1 MSLSKPQKEGLT
13 ATLSKPE
20 DFLNWEHEFLLQAHR
35 LGLQQHLKSKTF
47 LGDEPAIPDIRK
59 RRYTKTATAQRTI
72 RSHTAESQDGTPDD
86 IQETVN
92 GTWSISDLTDQGQK
106 IFQQDLT
113 FYQLQEKIF
122 EKQKNALGTLQDW
135 VIRTVSPSLIQT
147 CCQSHESI
155 YEWHRNL
162 RARCGRTEADET
174 KDARNRYLTLL
185 RTAPKTVSQAAFKW
199 LDQWEEAMAKG
210 RQREVP
216 ETLHN
221 SAWAWDFF
229 SVTTHIL
236 PSWTASYKI
245 SSKTLLQNRALSYR
259 DVGNAFR
266 NELQDAEAT
275 KGRVA
280 RGAFSAS
287 YAGEDP
293 QDDEGDARIIEG
305 QYPFSKKGE
314 RKRQRSPE
322 KRQECPACGL
332 SHELAKCFYVFPN
345 QAWKGFKPREKFQK
359 KVKEALEEDS
369 DLEAKTAF
377 AAQRDNYPLRNSVI
391 LDPGATISITNSANR
406 LARFQQA
413 IPGDFIWA
421 GDRKLPILGYGTMTI
436 RLTGTRVLM
445 LEDVAY
451 CPRLLTTLVSLR
463 QLRKKGF
470 YWDNRRNPTTLRRLD
485 RTIACTIHDL
495 YGQYVIE
502 YQSESFPKAAFAA
515 HRFSSHTKRAPLTGE
530 AIRWHSRLG
539 HPGPQALEHL
549 ISASQGVRIRG
560 PTTVECD
567 ACGISKIK
575 RQIRRAPRQSDQK
588 AGERIAIDF
597 HDYQEGIGGYTSQM
611 LLTCRATGYIWDY
624 YLTARTTEAIITA
637 FKSFLSHLEV
647 QHGLK
652 VKVIECDNEITETKP
667 KIGDF
672 LRNRAIIIE
681 PSAPYTQAQNGGA
694 ERSGGVVKD
703 KERAMRTG
711 AKLPHQ
717 LWPEIGRTAVYLYN
731 RTPNYASGWKTPYD
745 QLHTASA
752 KAAGIPQPKKQPD
765 QTHLRAFGCK
775 AYVMT
780 SDAQQKVNRKMRL
793 KPKGWIGFL
802 VGYRSSNIYRIWI
815 PTINRIVNTRDVIF
829 NEDEG
834 CNGDWESFKDELLEA
849 DLEEIAKFVQG
860 SSLPEQDD
868 NEQAEQVEDCIEVV
882 LPTTTLADENSPITD
897 ETEDCIVATA
907 LENSLKQ
914 LEDSDILPTPPVTP
928 LSALLAHSSR
938 VLSDEGNKT
947 VSWQAA
953 FLAGTKS
960 PLQTSI
966 ERKLRQGVKMHRNSL
981 PPPPTKHQDLKHH
994 PFGMLFQEAEES
1006 HLQSHKEMRSWTEIR
1021 KKDAR
1026 AVDQQVL
1033 GCMWVYV
1040 YKFDKHGRFQKCKAR
1055 LVVRG
1060 DQQAKG
1066 RLQETYAA
1074 TLAGRSFRTLIAI
1087 AARFDLEMVQYDVV
1101 NAFVNAP
1108 IDQDI
1113 FMHMAPGYKKTA
1125 TILKLNK
1132 ALYGLRASPLLWQKE
1147 LSKTLLELGYTQ
1159 IPHEP
1164 CCFKKEGVLFF
1175 FYVDDVIIAYRK
1187 ARKDKADELTRQLGS
1202 KYKLTGGDPVQWFL
1216 GMEVIRDRPARK
1228 IWLSQTAYIDKIANL
1243 ANKGTSTVPMT
1254 QTELRPQTGLA
1265 TPAEIQRYQ
1274 RKVGSILYIAVN
1286 TRPDIAFAASRLA
1299 RFLVNP
1305 GQEHQDAA
1313 DRVIHYLSHTRHRAL
1328 RFGGPGGLTVASD
1341 ASFADNTLDRK
1352 SSQAYTIRLFDG
1364 LIGWRASKQNT
1375 VTTSTTEAEL
1385 LALAQAAKESLYVS
1399 RLLKELTVQMDD
1411 PTIRIDCDNTQT
1423 INLVTAEIATLKTKL
1438 RHVDIHNHWLRQEV
1452 QRGRIQV
1459 NYTKSTDMIADGL
1472 TKALPAGKWSRFLYQ
1487 LGLEDIQERQQQSR
1501 KQEGIEARLQKT
1513 EDCLGNAGS
1522 TGTY

>member
-72 RSHTAESQDGTPDD
+72 RSHTAESQDGAPDD
-86 IQETVN
+86 IQETAN
-92 GTWSISDLTDQGQK
+92 GTWSISDLTDQARNLPAGFNLLSATREGFRK
-106 IFQQDLT
+106 T
-113 FYQLQEKIF
+113 E
-122 EKQKNALGTLQDW
+122 NRSWNPSRLGY
-135 VIRTVSPSLIQT
+135 P
-147 CCQSHESI
+147 
-155 YEWHRNL
+155 NL
-162 RARCGRTEADET
+162 RARCGRTEEDET

-293 QDDEGDARIIEG
+293 RMM
-305 QYPFSKKGE
+305 KGTPTSL
-314 RKRQRSPE
+314 K
-322 KRQECPACGL
+322 A
-332 SHELAKCFYVFPN
+332 
-345 QAWKGFKPREKFQK
+345 
-359 KVKEALEEDS
+359 
-369 DLEAKTAF
+369 AF

-406 LARFQQA
+406 LARFQPA

-470 YWDNRRNPTTLRRLD
+470 YWDNRCNPTTLRRLD

-502 YQSESFPKAAFAA
+502 YQSESFPKAAFVA
-515 HRFSSHTKRAPLTGE
+515 HRFSSYTKKAPLTGE

-611 LLTCRATGYIWDY
+611 FPDDRSY
-624 YLTARTTEAIITA
+624 YHR

-652 VKVIECDNEITETKP
+652 VKVIECDNEITEIKP

-775 AYVMT
+775 AYAMT

-868 NEQAEQVEDCIEVV
+868 NEQAEQVEDCIEVA
-882 LPTTTLADENSPITD
+882 LPTTTLADESSPITD

-914 LEDSDILPTPPVTP
+914 SEDSDILPTPPVTP

-938 VLSDEGNKT
+938 ALSDEGNKT

-1147 LSKTLLELGYTQ
+1147 LSKTLLEIGYTQ

-1265 TPAEIQRYQ
+1265 APAEIQRYQ

-1452 QRGRIQV
+1452 QGGRIQV
-1459 NYTKSTDMIADGL
+1459 KYTKSTDMIADGL
-1472 TKALPAGKWSRFLYQ
+1472 TKALPAGKWNRFLYQ
-1487 LGLEDIQERQQQSR
+1487 LGLEDIQGKNSS
-1501 KQEGIEARLQKT
+1501 I
-1513 EDCLGNAGS
+1513 AGS
-1522 TGTY
+1522 KKE

>member
-72 RSHTAESQDGTPDD
+72 RSHTAESQDGAPDD
-86 IQETVN
+86 IQETAN

-113 FYQLQEKIF
+113 FYQLQEKVF
-122 EKQKNALGTLQDW
+122 EKQKTALGTLQDW

-147 CCQSHESI
+147 CCQSNESI

-162 RARCGRTEADET
+162 RARCGRTEEDET

-293 QDDEGDARIIEG
+293 QDDEGDAHIIE
-305 QYPFSKKGE
+305 
-314 RKRQRSPE
+314 
-322 KRQECPACGL
+322 
-332 SHELAKCFYVFPN
+332 
-345 QAWKGFKPREKFQK
+345 
-359 KVKEALEEDS
+359 
-369 DLEAKTAF
+369 AF
-377 AAQRDNYPLRNSVI
+377 V
-391 LDPGATISITNSANR
+391 
-406 LARFQQA
+406 
-413 IPGDFIWA
+413 
-421 GDRKLPILGYGTMTI
+421 
-436 RLTGTRVLM
+436 
-445 LEDVAY
+445 
-451 CPRLLTTLVSLR
+451 
-463 QLRKKGF
+463 
-470 YWDNRRNPTTLRRLD
+470 
-485 RTIACTIHDL
+485 
-495 YGQYVIE
+495 
-502 YQSESFPKAAFAA
+502 A
-515 HRFSSHTKRAPLTGE
+515 HRFSSYTKKAPLTGE

-652 VKVIECDNEITETKP
+652 VKVIECDNEITEIKP

-775 AYVMT
+775 AYAMT

-868 NEQAEQVEDCIEVV
+868 NEQAEQVEDCIEVA
-882 LPTTTLADENSPITD
+882 LPTTTLADESSPITD

-914 LEDSDILPTPPVTP
+914 SEDSDILPTPPVTP

-938 VLSDEGNKT
+938 ALSDEGNKT

-1147 LSKTLLELGYTQ
+1147 LSKTLLEIGYTQ

-1265 TPAEIQRYQ
+1265 APAEIQRYQ

-1452 QRGRIQV
+1452 QGGRIQV
-1459 NYTKSTDMIADGL
+1459 KYTKSTDMIADGL
-1472 TKALPAGKWSRFLYQ
+1472 TKALPAGKWNRFLYQ

-1501 KQEGIEARLQKT
+1501 KQEGIEARLQKI

>member
-1 MSLSKPQKEGLT
+1 M
-13 ATLSKPE
+13 
-20 DFLNWEHEFLLQAHR
+20 
-35 LGLQQHLKSKTF
+35 
-47 LGDEPAIPDIRK
+47 
-59 RRYTKTATAQRTI
+59 
-72 RSHTAESQDGTPDD
+72 
-86 IQETVN
+86 
-92 GTWSISDLTDQGQK
+92 
-106 IFQQDLT
+106 
-113 FYQLQEKIF
+113 
-122 EKQKNALGTLQDW
+122 
-135 VIRTVSPSLIQT
+135 
-147 CCQSHESI
+147 
-155 YEWHRNL
+155 
-162 RARCGRTEADET
+162 
-174 KDARNRYLTLL
+174 
-185 RTAPKTVSQAAFKW
+185 
-199 LDQWEEAMAKG
+199 
-210 RQREVP
+210 
-216 ETLHN
+216 
-221 SAWAWDFF
+221 
-229 SVTTHIL
+229 
-236 PSWTASYKI
+236 
-245 SSKTLLQNRALSYR
+245 
-259 DVGNAFR
+259 
-266 NELQDAEAT
+266 
-275 KGRVA
+275 
-280 RGAFSAS
+280 
-287 YAGEDP
+287 
-293 QDDEGDARIIEG
+293 
-305 QYPFSKKGE
+305 
-314 RKRQRSPE
+314 
-322 KRQECPACGL
+322 
-332 SHELAKCFYVFPN
+332 
-345 QAWKGFKPREKFQK
+345 
-359 KVKEALEEDS
+359 
-369 DLEAKTAF
+369 
-377 AAQRDNYPLRNSVI
+377 I

-470 YWDNRRNPTTLRRLD
+470 YWDNRGNPTTLRRLD
-485 RTIACTIHDL
+485 RTIACTMHDL

-502 YQSESFPKAAFAA
+502 YQSESFPKAAFVA
-515 HRFSSHTKRAPLTGE
+515 HRFSSYTKKAPLTGE

-652 VKVIECDNEITETKP
+652 VKVIECDNEITEIKP

-775 AYVMT
+775 AYAMT

-868 NEQAEQVEDCIEVV
+868 NEQAEQVEDCIEVA
-882 LPTTTLADENSPITD
+882 LPTTTLADESSPITD
-897 ETEDCIVATA
+897 EIEDCIVATA

-914 LEDSDILPTPPVTP
+914 SEDSDILPTPPVTP

-938 VLSDEGNKT
+938 ALSDEGNKT

-1147 LSKTLLELGYTQ
+1147 LSKTLLEIGYTQ

-1265 TPAEIQRYQ
+1265 APAEIQRYQ

-1286 TRPDIAFAASRLA
+1286 TRPDIAFAVSRLA

-1313 DRVIHYLSHTRHRAL
+1313 DRVIQYLSHTRHRAL

-1364 LIGWRASKQNT
+1364 LIGWRASKQDT

-1452 QRGRIQV
+1452 QGGRVQV
-1459 NYTKSTDMIADGL
+1459 KYTKSTDMIADGL
-1472 TKALPAGKWSRFLYQ
+1472 TKALPAGKWNRFLYQ

-1501 KQEGIEARLQKT
+1501 KQEGIEARLQKI

>member
-1 MSLSKPQKEGLT
+1 MDNHDANDTMLDDIAKEIDGLDPVARRLRCSGHIMNLIVQAFLFRSKAKKIQEDEREGIDEASST
-13 ATLSKPE
+13 SIYN
-20 DFLNWEHEFLLQAHR
+20 DFKAEIGRALPRDNDTRWNSWFR
-35 LGLQQHLKSKTF
+35 LIDVAIEKRAKFMDWIQENHAKIEKDALDHNDWNE
-47 LGDEPAIPDIRK
+47 LGDIHAFLQVFHQISVRQGRENTLDEVLSHMDSLHHHFTR
-59 RRYTKTATAQRTI
+59 TKNRAFSGPRFYARF
-72 RSHTAESQDGTPDD
+72 HVAWLKFE
-86 IQETVN
+86 
-92 GTWSISDLTDQGQK
+92 K
-106 IFQQDLT
+106 Y
-113 FYQLQEKIF
+113 YQLTEQAPVYVAGILLHPALRKSYLSEQWKRNPAWVSNAVKAVRKIWSTEYKIYQLPDKQQEKGQELDEFDRWRQKVYSTASEVKDEFDRFIYGSQVGIGQQTALQWWLEPTQRENFPLLCRMAIDIF
-122 EKQKNALGTLQDW
+122 C
-135 VIRTVSPSLIQT
+135 IPPMS
-147 CCQSHESI
+147 
-155 YEWHRNL
+155 
-162 RARCGRTEADET
+162 TEA
-174 KDARNRYLTLL
+174 
-185 RTAPKTVSQAAFKW
+185 
-199 LDQWEEAMAKG
+199 
-210 RQREVP
+210 
-216 ETLHN
+216 
-221 SAWAWDFF
+221 
-229 SVTTHIL
+229 
-236 PSWTASYKI
+236 
-245 SSKTLLQNRALSYR
+245 
-259 DVGNAFR
+259 
-266 NELQDAEAT
+266 
-275 KGRVA
+275 
-280 RGAFSAS
+280 
-287 YAGEDP
+287 
-293 QDDEGDARIIEG
+293 
-305 QYPFSKKGE
+305 
-314 RKRQRSPE
+314 
-322 KRQECPACGL
+322 
-332 SHELAKCFYVFPN
+332 
-345 QAWKGFKPREKFQK
+345 
-359 KVKEALEEDS
+359 
-369 DLEAKTAF
+369 
-377 AAQRDNYPLRNSVI
+377 
-391 LDPGATISITNSANR
+391 
-406 LARFQQA
+406 
-413 IPGDFIWA
+413 
-421 GDRKLPILGYGTMTI
+421 
-436 RLTGTRVLM
+436 
-445 LEDVAY
+445 
-451 CPRLLTTLVSLR
+451 
-463 QLRKKGF
+463 
-470 YWDNRRNPTTLRRLD
+470 
-485 RTIACTIHDL
+485 
-495 YGQYVIE
+495 
-502 YQSESFPKAAFAA
+502 
-515 HRFSSHTKRAPLTGE
+515 
-530 AIRWHSRLG
+530 
-539 HPGPQALEHL
+539 
-549 ISASQGVRIRG
+549 
-560 PTTVECD
+560 
-567 ACGISKIK
+567 
-575 RQIRRAPRQSDQK
+575 
-588 AGERIAIDF
+588 ERIFSGARR
-597 HDYQEGIGGYTSQM
+597 QVT
-611 LLTCRATGYIWDY
+611 WDRSSMS
-624 YLTARTTEAIITA
+624 AKIVEA
-637 FKSFLSHLEV
+637 SL
-647 QHGLK
+647 
-652 VKVIECDNEITETKP
+652 
-667 KIGDF
+667 
-672 LRNRAIIIE
+672 
-681 PSAPYTQAQNGGA
+681 
-694 ERSGGVVKD
+694 RSGGVVKD

-775 AYVMT
+775 AYAMT

-868 NEQAEQVEDCIEVV
+868 NEQAEQVEDCIEVA
-882 LPTTTLADENSPITD
+882 LPTTTLADESSPITD

-907 LENSLKQ
+907 LEHSLKQ
-914 LEDSDILPTPPVTP
+914 SEDSDILPTPPVTP

-938 VLSDEGNKT
+938 ALSDEGNKT

-1147 LSKTLLELGYTQ
+1147 LSKTLLEIGYTQ

-1265 TPAEIQRYQ
+1265 APAEIQRYQ

-1341 ASFADNTLDRK
+1341 ASFSDNTLDRK

-1452 QRGRIQV
+1452 QGGRVQV
-1459 NYTKSTDMIADGL
+1459 KYTKSTDMIADGL
-1472 TKALPAGKWSRFLYQ
+1472 TKALPAGKWNCFLYQ

-1501 KQEGIEARLQKT
+1501 KQEEIEARLQKT

>member
-1 MSLSKPQKEGLT
+1 M
-13 ATLSKPE
+13 
-20 DFLNWEHEFLLQAHR
+20 
-35 LGLQQHLKSKTF
+35 
-47 LGDEPAIPDIRK
+47 
-59 RRYTKTATAQRTI
+59 
-72 RSHTAESQDGTPDD
+72 
-86 IQETVN
+86 
-92 GTWSISDLTDQGQK
+92 
-106 IFQQDLT
+106 
-113 FYQLQEKIF
+113 
-122 EKQKNALGTLQDW
+122 
-135 VIRTVSPSLIQT
+135 
-147 CCQSHESI
+147 
-155 YEWHRNL
+155 
-162 RARCGRTEADET
+162 
-174 KDARNRYLTLL
+174 
-185 RTAPKTVSQAAFKW
+185 
-199 LDQWEEAMAKG
+199 
-210 RQREVP
+210 
-216 ETLHN
+216 
-221 SAWAWDFF
+221 
-229 SVTTHIL
+229 
-236 PSWTASYKI
+236 
-245 SSKTLLQNRALSYR
+245 
-259 DVGNAFR
+259 
-266 NELQDAEAT
+266 
-275 KGRVA
+275 
-280 RGAFSAS
+280 
-287 YAGEDP
+287 
-293 QDDEGDARIIEG
+293 
-305 QYPFSKKGE
+305 
-314 RKRQRSPE
+314 
-322 KRQECPACGL
+322 
-332 SHELAKCFYVFPN
+332 
-345 QAWKGFKPREKFQK
+345 
-359 KVKEALEEDS
+359 
-369 DLEAKTAF
+369 
-377 AAQRDNYPLRNSVI
+377 I

-470 YWDNRRNPTTLRRLD
+470 YWDNRCNPTTLRRLD

-652 VKVIECDNEITETKP
+652 VKVIECDNEITEIKP

-775 AYVMT
+775 AYAMT

-868 NEQAEQVEDCIEVV
+868 NEQAEQVEDCIEVA
-882 LPTTTLADENSPITD
+882 LPITTLADESSPITD

-914 LEDSDILPTPPVTP
+914 SEDSDILPTPPVTP

-938 VLSDEGNKT
+938 ALSDEGNKT

-1147 LSKTLLELGYTQ
+1147 LSKTLLEIGYTQ

-1265 TPAEIQRYQ
+1265 APAEIQRYQ

-1364 LIGWRASKQNT
+1364 LIGWRASKQDT

-1452 QRGRIQV
+1452 QGGRIQV
-1459 NYTKSTDMIADGL
+1459 KYTKSTDMIADGL

-1501 KQEGIEARLQKT
+1501 KQEGIEARL
-1513 EDCLGNAGS
+1513 
-1522 TGTY
+1522 